1 MWSGGY
7 LLQGLVVR
15 HLAFSGIDIVVLAVI
30 MAVAVLIMYLVFK
43 ALLLALP
50 AIILAAIT
58 WFLLHD
64 YTLTAI
70 VFVVTLVITL
80 IKKL

>member
-1 MWSGGY
+1 MWGEGY
-7 LLQGLVVR
+7 LLKGVFVKY
-15 HLAFSGIDIVVLAVI
+15 LAFSGIDLLVLAVI
-30 MAVAVLIMYLVFK
+30 VAVAVLIVYIIFK

-64 YTLTAI
+64 YTITAI